1 MRRCELNGV
10 AEKTLAL
17 VERLATFKDLDIERR
32 LDPDCPEILGDA
44 GQLQQ
49 VVLNLLVNAA
59 EKMPGGGEL
68 TIETGATEDGLHA
81 YLSVADR
88 GEGIPDEVLERIF
101 QPFFSTKKTTQGLGL
116 AVSWGIVER
125 HGGRIEAGNR
135 ERGGAYF
142 RVILPAG
149 GDEDE

>member
-1 MRRCELNGV
+1 
-10 AEKTLAL
+10 
-17 VERLATFKDLDIERR
+17 
-32 LDPDCPEILGDA
+32 
-44 GQLQQ
+44 
-49 VVLNLLVNAA
+49 VLNLLVNAA
-59 EKMPGGGEL
+59 EKMADGGEL
-68 TIETGATEDGLHA
+68 MIETGEMEDGVHA
-81 YLSVADR
+81 FLTVADR
-88 GEGIPDEVLERIF
+88 GEGIPEEVLERVF

-149 GDEDE
+149 GNEDE